1 MMTNWYVKDLSKL
14 TGVSVQTLHHYDRI
28 ALLKPSIRLS
38 NGYRVYSEKD
48 LLRLQQIVALKFFG
62 FDLKRIKELLVIDT
76 DALEHFSAQ
85 AELLERKA
93 QSLLDASNVLKGVV
107 SGVVND
113 KSITWESVIKLIEV
127 YRMTQQLENS
137 WMKEIFT
144 PEELKQYAAFEAELK
159 GNATPAQKAAF
170 ENKWTD
176 LLKEISGN
184 LNKDPDSQLG
194 IAIGKKC
201 MVWLNEVYGR
211 KYAHLRTKK
220 FEKGFAEGKGLDEV
234 GLTPEMVLWLDKAI
248 NAYLVDRFRDI
259 LSKVGSE
266 SSSEVLKLW
275 NDALDDLYGEDKS
288 RQHVIYDRAL
298 ADEKVSQ
305 TAKDWLKSIIK
316 TV

>member
-1 MMTNWYVKDLSKL
+1 MTNWYVKDLSKL

-28 ALLKPSIRLS
+28 GLLKPSIRMS

-62 FDLKRIKELLVIDT
+62 FDLKRIQELLVVDAG
-76 DALEHFSAQ
+76 ALEHFSVQ
-85 AELLERKA
+85 ASLLERKA
-93 QSLLDASNVLKGVV
+93 NSLLDASKVLKGVI
-107 SGVVND
+107 SDVVDD
-113 KSITWESVIKLIEV
+113 KSIPWKSIIKLIEV

-144 PEELKQYAAFEAELK
+144 PEELKQYATFEAELK
-159 GNATPAQKAAF
+159 GNATPAQKAEF
-170 ENKWTD
+170 ENKWAD
-176 LLKEISGN
+176 LLGEITSN
-184 LNKDPDSQLG
+184 LKKDPDSPIG

-248 NAYLVDRFRDI
+248 TAYLVDRFRDI

-266 SSSEVLKLW
+266 TSDIVLKLW

-288 RQHVIYDRAL
+288 RQDAIYDIAL
-298 ADEKVSQ
+298 ADKKVSHE
-305 TAKDWLKSIIK
+305 AKKWLKTIRN
-316 TV
+316 

>member
-1 MMTNWYVKDLSKL
+1 MTNWYVKDLSKL

-28 ALLKPSIRLS
+28 GLLKPSIRLS
-38 NGYRVYSEKD
+38 NSYRVYSEKD

-62 FDLKRIKELLVIDT
+62 FDLKRIKELLMV
-76 DALEHFSAQ
+76 DAGACEHFSVQ
-85 AELLERKA
+85 ASLLERKA
-93 QSLLDASNVLKGVV
+93 NSLLDASKVLKGVL
-107 SGVVND
+107 SDVVDD
-113 KSITWESVIKLIEV
+113 KSIPWESIIKLIEV

-144 PEELKQYAAFEAELK
+144 PEELKQYATFEAELK

-170 ENKWTD
+170 EKQWAD
-176 LLKEISGN
+176 LLGEIGSN
-184 LNKDPDSQLG
+184 LKKNPDSPIG

-201 MVWLNEVYGR
+201 MVWLNKVYGK

-248 NAYLVDRFRDI
+248 NAYLVDNFRAI

-266 SSSEVLKLW
+266 PSGVVLKLW
-275 NDALDDLYGEDKS
+275 NDALDDLYGEEKS
-288 RQHVIYDRAL
+288 RQDGIYDLAL

-305 TAKDWLKSIIK
+305 KAKDWLKTIRS
-316 TV
+316 